1 MLPTS
6 SSTNTVIPAIF
17 SVDLVI
23 LAIFPVDLAIP
34 TNFFSG
40 SRHSNLEKSK
50 YRHTIMPTECPP
62 SIKNSSLG
70 TLVLGSTEFSKHI
83 NPVITLEGHFG
94 EILTQLFFYMQ
105 PFLGLC
111 FRKDENMLF

>member
-1 MLPTS
+1 MPPTS

-23 LAIFPVDLAIP
+23 PAIFPEDLAIP
-34 TNFFSG
+34 VNFFCG
-40 SRHSNLEKSK
+40 SRHPDLEKSK

-62 SIKNSSLG
+62 SLKNSSLG

-94 EILTQLFFYMQ
+94 EILTQLFLHMQ
-105 PFLGLC
+105 PFLGLR
-111 FRKDENMLF
+111 FGKDENMLF